1 MAKYTF
7 EQIKIAQNENL
18 NNPVINRALRRLFEN
33 TNSNSSE
40 SLPGTDD
47 VSSPSILYVASNGSE
62 RKWMSVAN
70 LSDIVPYN
78 PIISSPDILSSG
90 QPPSTNGMT
99 LSWNISTNNN
109 YGGYWTYEKLKRS
122 LADLD
127 DVTISSPQQYQ
138 SLTYYNNKW
147 TNTTQETYLGVGYVK
162 HIVCTEPT
170 VIILPSD
177 MKALNGGEQIEIT
190 RIKPSG
196 ANANWRFPVLICT
209 ANDNSTNTKFTIL
222 NNTHQCIISD
232 NNNEEFSS
240 IHLRVCKSPMNEN
253 GFIWV
258 PVSVSGTWRPTLKRS
273 LNAGSVSAGADY
285 DFAQTLNNVG
295 QLTSNELRIQPYNL
309 SVNINQSG
317 IITKVFDLTL
327 VSTNTSN
334 DKDSIVSNREY
345 KQYGDSEDT
354 NIIIYNEDNAN
365 DSYLSIVHGVGNN
378 RIVQATLYV
387 WDNAKYQWKLIPNSL
402 MYIWFN
408 GDQFNT
414 IYMDFIG
421 SYDDIMKPYQ
431 YMIKDDTDVEK
442 YKNII
447 FNKFKIIVN
456 V

>member
-33 TNSNSSE
+33 TNSGSSMQ
-40 SLPGTDD
+40 LPGTND
-47 VSSPSILYVASNGSE
+47 VSSPSILYVASNGSDT
-62 RKWMSVAN
+62 KWMSVAN

-127 DVTISSPQQYQ
+127 DVSITSPQQYQ

-162 HIVCTEPT
+162 HIVCAEPT

-177 MKALNGGEQIEIT
+177 MEALNGGEQIEIT
-190 RIKPSG
+190 RIKPNG

-209 ANDNSTNTKFTIL
+209 SNTKFTIL
-222 NNTHQCIISD
+222 NNTNQCIISD

-240 IHLRVCKSPMNEN
+240 IHLRVCKSPVDTN

-258 PVSVSGTWRPTLKRS
+258 PVSVSGTWRPTRKKS
-273 LNAGSVSAGADY
+273 LSAGSVSAGADY

-327 VSTNTSN
+327 WSENISSDVNT
-334 DKDSIVSNREY
+334 IISNREY
-345 KQYGDSEDT
+345 TQYGEANT
-354 NIIIYNEDNAN
+354 NIVISN
-365 DSYLSIVHGVGNN
+365 DTDKPEGPHLSIVHGVGNN
-378 RIVQATLYV
+378 RIVQATLYA
-387 WDNAKYQWKLIPNSL
+387 WDNNKSKWELIPDNS
-402 MYIWFN
+402 MHIWFN
-408 GDQFNT
+408 WDQFNT

-421 SYDDIMKPYQ
+421 NEDIMDTYQ
-431 YMIKDDTDVEK
+431 YMIKDDTDVGT